1 MSKIRIYELAR
12 ELGVD
17 NRVVIAKAIE
27 MGAPPK
33 TSHSNSLEAEEAD
46 AIRRAL
52 IREAMGGSSSQ
63 AVEAKSVT
71 RETVMVRTDRS
82 TGAQEKVFERRQ
94 GNVILRRKQGGARD
108 DLEGGVASRA
118 DAGAVASFTQ
128 NVSSPMAVVEHD
140 RVDEALSAASSPS
153 AVAFPIQ
160 DVDRVIEAGRIP
172 HAAPVEVP
180 AYQGGIVSA
189 TLAEESEEVET
200 EIEHQVVVEEPG
212 VEEPVVEEVPLEVQ
226 QEVQEEVV
234 QEAQRPTPEI
244 QPEIPE
250 QKLVV
255 PTAPIQAAAVQPAV
269 ETNKVVPQSIT
280 PSRTGPTEV
289 IITEERRAGPRVLGR
304 IELPQKRVVRTE
316 QDGKEV
322 APRRLG
328 VVAGVAVVEEEEES
342 DAKKGAKRKGPTR
355 KREFSRGDLVDYDGR
370 EARKGSSKGGG
381 KDRKDSHKQQY
392 QEDQKAQKVGKRAVK
407 LGESISVG
415 ELARQMSLK
424 AGEVISRL
432 MQLGILATINQVI
445 DKDTALIIIDDFGYE
460 VESTSFDEDQFL
472 VEEGA
477 DDEGGL
483 VSRPPIVTVM
493 GHVDHGK
500 TSLLDAIRKT
510 SVAAREAGGIT
521 QHIGAYSVAV
531 DDERTITFIDTPG
544 HAAFTAMR
552 ARGADCTDIVVLVV
566 AADDGVMPQ
575 TIEAI
580 NHAKAANVP
589 IVVAVNKMDKHDAN
603 PDKVKQ
609 QLVEQGL
616 QPEDWGGDTMFF
628 PVSALSRNGVPELLE
643 GILLLAEIKELK
655 ANPERRAKGTVV
667 EARQDRGR
675 GIVATVLVQT
685 GTLRVGDIY
694 VVGQCSGRVRT
705 MLDHRGD
712 KIEVAPPSTPVEITG
727 LDGMPVAGD
736 DFIVVESEAI
746 AREVASNRAEKI
758 ALAERAL
765 ASGPISLEE
774 FARRANNLAPAE
786 LNLVIKAD
794 VIGSLEAVRASVE
807 QLSTPKVKVRV
818 LHSGVGGVTENDV
831 QLAIASKAVIVGFGV
846 RGEPRA
852 LADAESHRIEVRFY
866 RVIYELLDDVKK
878 AMVGL
883 LAPIKKERHLGRLEV
898 RDTFTVPK
906 IGTVAGCF
914 VSDGIVRR
922 GAFVRVLRDSA
933 VMYEGKVG
941 SLRRFKEDVRQVQS
955 GYECGMSV
963 DSFNDLKVG
972 DSIDVYEIEEVAA
985 SLE

>member
-17 NRVVIAKAIE
+17 NRVVIAKAVE
-27 MGAPPK
+27 LGAPPK

-63 AVEAKSVT
+63 SSEAKSLT
-71 RETVMVRTDRS
+71 KETVMVRTDRA

-94 GNVILRRKQGGARD
+94 GNVILRRRQGGSRD
-108 DLEGGVASRA
+108 EFEGGVASRSEGA
-118 DAGAVASFTQ
+118 AVAAFSQ
-128 NVSSPMAVVEHD
+128 SVASSMTVVEQD
-140 RVDEALSAASSPS
+140 GVEEGLSAATSQSI
-153 AVAFPIQ
+153 VALPIQ
-160 DVDRVIEAGRIP
+160 DVEQAIETGRIA
-172 HAAPVEVP
+172 HVSSVEVP

-189 TLAEESEEVET
+189 TLADESDESDEVEI
-200 EIEHQVVVEEPG
+200 EIEQPVVVEESI
-212 VEEPVVEEVPLEVQ
+212 VEEPVVEEVPE
-226 QEVQEEVV
+226 
-234 QEAQRPTPEI
+234 PSPE
-244 QPEIPE
+244 
-250 QKLVV
+250 
-255 PTAPIQAAAVQPAV
+255 V
-269 ETNKVVPQSIT
+269 ETLIPDQVVTATVPPPIETSEVVPQRAT
-280 PSRTGPTEV
+280 PVRTAPTEV

-316 QDGKEV
+316 PDGKES

-328 VVAGVAVVEEEEES
+328 VVAGVPVVEEEEES

-370 EARKGSSKGGG
+370 ESRKGSSKGGG
-381 KDRKDSHKQQY
+381 KDRKDSHKQQH
-392 QEDQKAQKVGKRAVK
+392 QEDQKALKIGKRAVK

-445 DKDTALIIIDDFGYE
+445 DKDTAMIIIDDFGYE

-477 DDEGGL
+477 DNEGSL

-531 DDERTITFIDTPG
+531 DDDRTITFIDTPG

-580 NHAKAANVP
+580 NHAKPANVP

-685 GTLRVGDIY
+685 GTLRAGDIY

-705 MLDHRGD
+705 MLDHRGN

-727 LDGMPVAGD
+727 LDGMPIAGD

-898 RDTFTVPK
+898 RETFTVPK

>member
-27 MGAPPK
+27 LGAPPK
-33 TSHSNSLEAEEAD
+33 TSHSNSLEADEAD

-52 IREAMGGSSSQ
+52 IREAMGGAASKPTETR
-63 AVEAKSVT
+63 VVP
-71 RETVMVRTDRS
+71 RETVMVRTDRA
-82 TGAQEKVFERRQ
+82 TGAQEKVVERRQ
-94 GNVILRRKQGGARD
+94 GNVIMRRKQGGSREEGEGAVVARVD
-108 DLEGGVASRA
+108 MVTPPPFPSGIASSSSSSVHEGGVQGLAA
-118 DAGAVASFTQ
+118 AVTPGG
-128 NVSSPMAVVEHD
+128 VP
-140 RVDEALSAASSPS
+140 L
-153 AVAFPIQ
+153 PIQ
-160 DVDRVIEAGRIP
+160 DVDRVIETNRIP
-172 HAAPVEVP
+172 QTPP
-180 AYQGGIVSA
+180 SLPPSYQGGIVSA
-189 TLAEESEEVET
+189 TLAEEAEEGDVEAEET
-200 EIEHQVVVEEPG
+200 VAVEEAVVEEAP
-212 VEEPVVEEVPLEVQ
+212 VAEPTVTEEAVQAEAEETVSTVVSEPPVAPIEVPSV
-226 QEVQEEVV
+226 
-234 QEAQRPTPEI
+234 RPSTGRTP
-244 QPEIPE
+244 
-250 QKLVV
+250 
-255 PTAPIQAAAVQPAV
+255 
-269 ETNKVVPQSIT
+269 
-280 PSRTGPTEV
+280 PTEV

-304 IELPQKRVVRTE
+304 IELPQKKAVSAVS
-316 QDGKEV
+316 DGKEA
-322 APRRLG
+322 APRRMG
-328 VVAGVAVVEEEEES
+328 VVAGVAVVEEEDDA
-342 DAKKGAKRKGPTR
+342 DAKKGAKRKGPSR

-370 EARKGSSKGGG
+370 ETRKGSAKGPSR
-381 KDRKDSHKQQY
+381 DRKESHKQQS
-392 QEDQKAQKVGKRAVK
+392 QDDQKAQKVGKRAVK

-445 DKDTALIIIDDFGYE
+445 DKDTAMIIIDDFGYE

-477 DDEGGL
+477 DNEGNL

-531 DDERTITFIDTPG
+531 DEERTITFIDTPG

-580 NHAKAANVP
+580 NHAKAAQVP

-628 PVSALSRNGVPELLE
+628 PVSALSRQGVPELLE

-655 ANPERRAKGTVV
+655 ANPDRRAKGTVV

-712 KIEVAPPSTPVEITG
+712 RIEVAPPSTPVEITG
-727 LDGMPVAGD
+727 LDGMPIAGD

-898 RDTFTVPK
+898 RETFTVPK
-906 IGTVAGCF
+906 IGTIAGCF
-914 VSDGIVRR
+914 VSDGTVRR

>member
-27 MGAPPK
+27 FGAPPK
-33 TSHSNSLEAEEAD
+33 TSHSNSLEASEAD

-52 IREAMGGSSSQ
+52 IREAMGGVAGGSSDIQ
-63 AVEAKSVT
+63 PVL
-71 RETVMVRTDRS
+71 RETVMVRTDRA
-82 TGAQEKVFERRQ
+82 TGTQEKVFERRQ
-94 GNVILRRKQGGARD
+94 GNVIMRRKQGSGREEVDSVHAAHVGVGA
-108 DLEGGVASRA
+108 GSAAAVATVVASRELA
-118 DAGAVASFTQ
+118 EGDTHR
-128 NVSSPMAVVEHD
+128 ET
-140 RVDEALSAASSPS
+140 S
-153 AVAFPIQ
+153 AVL
-160 DVDRVIEAGRIP
+160 AGHCARGVAQSTETTTDMARMRQP
-172 HAAPVEVP
+172 APAADLEEELP
-180 AYQGGIVSA
+180 YQGGIVSA
-189 TLAEESEEVET
+189 TLAEEAEEVEDRG
-200 EIEHQVVVEEPG
+200 EA
-212 VEEPVVEEVPLEVQ
+212 LSAS
-226 QEVQEEVV
+226 QEEVGDAEEEGV
-234 QEAQRPTPEI
+234 SSVERVEQSVVSEGAAQPAPEVVSQPGEPAVAVAVAQRAPLAEAPT
-244 QPEIPE
+244 
-250 QKLVV
+250 L
-255 PTAPIQAAAVQPAV
+255 
-269 ETNKVVPQSIT
+269 ETKRI
-280 PSRTGPTEV
+280 
-289 IITEERRAGPRVLGR
+289 GPRILGR
-304 IELPQKRVVRTE
+304 IELPLKKGAPVAK
-316 QDGKEV
+316 DGKE
-322 APRRLG
+322 APPRRLG

-342 DAKKGAKRKGPTR
+342 DAAKRAGKRKGPSR
-355 KREFSRGDLVDYDGR
+355 KREFGRDELVDYEGR
-370 EARKGSSKGGG
+370 ESRRVSGKGSSRERR
-381 KDRKDSHKQQY
+381 DAHKQQS
-392 QEDQKAQKVGKRAVK
+392 QDDQRAQKVGKRAVK
-407 LGESISVG
+407 LGDSISVG
-415 ELARQMSLK
+415 DLARQMSLK
-424 AGEVISRL
+424 AGEVISKL
-432 MQLGILATINQVI
+432 IQLGILATINQVI
-445 DKDTALIIIDDFGYE
+445 DKDTAMILIDEFGFE

-472 VEEGA
+472 IEEGA
-477 DDEGGL
+477 DTEENL
-483 VSRPPIVTVM
+483 ISRPPIVTVM

-531 DDERTITFIDTPG
+531 DKERTITFIDTPG

-580 NHAKAANVP
+580 NHAKAADVP

-609 QLVEQGL
+609 QLVERGL

-628 PVSALSRNGVPELLE
+628 PVSALSRQGVPELLE
-643 GILLLAEIKELK
+643 GILLLAEMKELK
-655 ANPERRAKGTVV
+655 ANPERRAKGTVI

-705 MLDHRGD
+705 MFDHRGEKLD
-712 KIEVAPPSTPVEITG
+712 EAPPSTPVEITG

-736 DFIVVESEAI
+736 DFVVVESETI

-758 ALAERAL
+758 ASAERAL

-831 QLAIASKAVIVGFGV
+831 QLAIASKAIIVGFGV

-878 AMVGL
+878 GMAGL
-883 LAPIKKERHLGRLEV
+883 LAPIKKESPLGRLEV
-898 RDTFTVPK
+898 RETFTVPK
-906 IGTVAGCF
+906 LGTIAGCF
-914 VSDGIVRR
+914 VSDGIVKR
-922 GAFVRVLRDSA
+922 GALVRVLRDST
-933 VMYEGKVG
+933 VVYEGKVG
-941 SLRRFKEDVRQVQS
+941 SLRRFKEDVRQVQT
-955 GYECGMSV
+955 GYECGLSI
-963 DSFNDLKVG
+963 DSFNDIKVG
-972 DSIDVYEIEEVAA
+972 DSVDVYEIEEVAA
-985 SLE
+985 SLD

>member
-27 MGAPPK
+27 FGAPPR
-33 TSHSNSLEAEEAD
+33 TSHSNSLEADEAD

-52 IREAMGGSSSQ
+52 IREAMGGSAGT
-63 AVEAKSVT
+63 AVDASPVLK
-71 RETVMVRTDRS
+71 ETIMVRTDRT
-82 TGAQEKVFERRQ
+82 TGTQEKVFERRQ
-94 GNVILRRKQGGARD
+94 GNVIMRRKQGPGREDEGASTSRGERGVHSEGTAFAASERAVPESVKPTGMSQSGLAQPGLAQPVLAQPGSAITAPHLIIDEEETVERD
-108 DLEGGVASRA
+108 DSHGDGFGDR
-118 DAGAVASFTQ
+118 
-128 NVSSPMAVVEHD
+128 SPL
-140 RVDEALSAASSPS
+140 DEQLP
-153 AVAFPIQ
+153 
-160 DVDRVIEAGRIP
+160 
-172 HAAPVEVP
+172 
-180 AYQGGIVSA
+180 YQGGIVSA
-189 TLAEESEEVET
+189 TLAEEVEELEGPEQEEEVPSPDEVPEPEEKASEERSE
-200 EIEHQVVVEEPG
+200 G
-212 VEEPVVEEVPLEVQ
+212 AVEEVHAIKAQAEVPS
-226 QEVQEEVV
+226 
-234 QEAQRPTPEI
+234 APPEK
-244 QPEIPE
+244 Q
-250 QKLVV
+250 
-255 PTAPIQAAAVQPAV
+255 TV
-269 ETNKVVPQSIT
+269 ETT
-280 PSRTGPTEV
+280 PSAAPAP
-289 IITEERRAGPRVLGR
+289 EERRIGPRILGR
-304 IELPQKRVVRTE
+304 IELPQKRGVRVVER
-316 QDGKEV
+316 DGKELV
-322 APRRLG
+322 EQPRRLG
-328 VVAGVAVVEEEEES
+328 IVAGVSFVEEEEDS
-342 DAKKGAKRKGPTR
+342 DAKKGAKKKGPTR
-355 KREFSRGDLVDYDGR
+355 KREFSRGDLVDYEGR
-370 EARKGSSKGGG
+370 EGRRSTGKGGS
-381 KDRKDSHKQQY
+381 KDRKDAHKLQAQD
-392 QEDQKAQKVGKRAVK
+392 DQRTQKVGRRAVK
-407 LGESISVG
+407 LGDTISVG
-415 ELARQMSLK
+415 DLARQMSLK
-424 AGEVISRL
+424 AGEVISKL
-432 MQLGILATINQVI
+432 MQLGIIATINQVI
-445 DKDTALIIIDDFGYE
+445 DKDTAMILIDDFGYE

-472 VEEGA
+472 VVEGA
-477 DDEGGL
+477 DDEGNL
-483 VSRPPIVTVM
+483 VARPPIVTVM

-521 QHIGAYSVAV
+521 QHIGAYRVAV
-531 DDERTITFIDTPG
+531 DEERTITFIDTPG

-552 ARGADCTDIVVLVV
+552 ARGADCTDIVILVV

-580 NHAKAANVP
+580 NHAKAAQVP
-589 IVVAVNKMDKHDAN
+589 IVVAVNKMDKHGAN
-603 PDKVKQ
+603 PDRVKQ

-628 PVSALSRNGVPELLE
+628 PVSALSRQGIPELLE

-655 ANPERRAKGTVV
+655 ANPDRRAKGTVI

-705 MLDHRGD
+705 MLDHRGER
-712 KIEVAPPSTPVEITG
+712 IEEAAPSTPVEITG
-727 LDGMPVAGD
+727 LDGMPIAGD
-736 DFIVVESEAI
+736 DFVVVESEAI

-758 ALAERAL
+758 ASAERAL

-774 FARRANNLAPAE
+774 FSRRANNLAPAE

-794 VIGSLEAVRASVE
+794 VIGSLEAVRAAVE
-807 QLSTPKVKVRV
+807 QLSTAKVKVRV

-914 VSDGIVRR
+914 VSDGIVKR
-922 GAFVRVLRDSA
+922 GAFVRVLRDSS

-963 DSFNDLKVG
+963 DSFNDVKVG
-972 DSIDVYEIEEVAA
+972 DSIDIYEIEEVAA
-985 SLE
+985 SLD

>member
-1 MSKIRIYELAR
+1 
-12 ELGVD
+12 
-17 NRVVIAKAIE
+17 
-27 MGAPPK
+27 
-33 TSHSNSLEAEEAD
+33 
-46 AIRRAL
+46 
-52 IREAMGGSSSQ
+52 
-63 AVEAKSVT
+63 
-71 RETVMVRTDRS
+71 
-82 TGAQEKVFERRQ
+82 
-94 GNVILRRKQGGARD
+94 
-108 DLEGGVASRA
+108 
-118 DAGAVASFTQ
+118 
-128 NVSSPMAVVEHD
+128 MAVVEHD
-140 RVDEALSAASSPS
+140 RVDEALSAASSPN
-153 AVAFPIQ
+153 AVAVPLQ

-189 TLAEESEEVET
+189 TLAEESEEVES
-200 EIEHQVVVEEPG
+200 EIEKQVVAEEPAL
-212 VEEPVVEEVPLEVQ
+212 EEPVVEEVPLEVQ
-226 QEVQEEVV
+226 EEVQQESVRSTEEI
-234 QEAQRPTPEI
+234 E
-244 QPEIPE
+244 PEIPE
-250 QKLVV
+250 QNIV
-255 PTAPIQAAAVQPAV
+255 APIQSAAISSAANRSAGEASQVVYQPV
-269 ETNKVVPQSIT
+269 TSGRT
-280 PSRTGPTEV
+280 PPTEV

-328 VVAGVAVVEEEEES
+328 VVAGVPVVEEEEES

-370 EARKGSSKGGG
+370 EVRKGSTKGGG
-381 KDRKDSHKQQY
+381 KERKSSQKDQF

-445 DKDTALIIIDDFGYE
+445 DKDTAMIIIDDFGYE

-477 DDEGGL
+477 DDEGSL

-531 DDERTITFIDTPG
+531 DGERTITFIDTPG

-628 PVSALSRNGVPELLE
+628 PVSALSRKGVSELLE